1 MCFTMACQR
10 SKEMLK
16 SACNQIVQRRM
27 SAGGWCVAASAG
39 GKETR
44 HVANAR
50 LQQLGKPPGLSE
62 SRRGN
67 SLSKGRKI
75 GLKTQPLAFASLLDE
90 KHSSLSTEFIAGSHL
105 SEKH

>member
-1 MCFTMACQR
+1 
-10 SKEMLK
+10 MLQPLPGVK
-16 SACNQIVQRRM
+16 KP
-27 SAGGWCVAASAG
+27 G
-39 GKETR
+39 T
-44 HVANAR
+44 VANTR

-90 KHSSLSTEFIAGSHL
+90 KYSSLSTEFIAGSHL